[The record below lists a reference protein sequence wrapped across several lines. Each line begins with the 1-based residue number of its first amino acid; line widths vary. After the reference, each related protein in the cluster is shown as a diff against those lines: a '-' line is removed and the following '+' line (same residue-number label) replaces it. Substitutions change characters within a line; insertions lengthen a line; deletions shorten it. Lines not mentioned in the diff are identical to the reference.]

1 MPSTR
6 LARRA
11 FAATAALV
19 GALAVVVVPAASAQ
33 AADECTTRT
42 TTKAFAAFGDTN
54 QYFAIG
60 GGTFESGDLSPFA
73 LTGSPSIASENE
85 SFRVLG
91 STHTRSVALPAG
103 SSLKATFCVQVGEDS
118 MRLFTKSPGVS
129 GGSLNIKT
137 TVSTAYGSANTSS
150 SLGGSYAATW
160 APTGR
165 IPLTNVSGPDGKQYV
180 TLLITNT
187 GSGTWLV
194 DDILVDPWKT
204 L

>member
-1 MPSTR
+1 MHRTR
-6 LARRA
+6 ITRSATA
-11 FAATAALV
+11 VTAALV
-19 GALAVVVVPAASAQ
+19 GALAVVLGPAASAQ
-33 AADECTTRT
+33 AADECTART

-54 QYFAIG
+54 DYFPIG
-60 GGTFESGDLSPFA
+60 GGTFESGSLSNFA
-73 LTGSPSIASENE
+73 LGGSPSIANENE
-85 SFRVLG
+85 PWRVLG
-91 STHTRSVALPAG
+91 GSNNRSVALPAG
-103 SSLKATFCVQVGEDS
+103 ATLTATFCVQVGEDS
-118 MRLFTKSPGVS
+118 MRLFTKSPGTPS
-129 GGSLNIKT
+129 GALNIKT
-137 TVSTAYGSANTSS
+137 TVTTAYGSALTFSS
-150 SLGGSYAATW
+150 MRGVSPSW